1 MDRKGRQASTA
12 FQDKFYYDYPSYKR
26 EERRDS
32 SRPKVRRSDSSR
44 SRREVSRS
52 RDKEARPQPSQ
63 RSGSVKRSGR
73 DREDNWHTQAPPQ
86 RVWSDREDRGHHQS
100 SGHQKVWSDR
110 EDRGHRRVWSDREE
124 RTHHQ
129 TSGQQRVW
137 SDREDRGHRKVWSDR
152 EERGPH
158 QQRRQQDR
166 RRWAWATAG
175 DFDIINRNTGQ
186 EGSFRAR
193 NDYVDLSS
201 MDTSSSSSSD
211 SSVTTFSPQSRPG
224 RSGQGLG
231 YQKIYVRHS
240 STSQHSQSGAINRSK
255 SISRPSPPR
264 AKSVGNF
271 PASRAQSFSSLY
283 ESSSRSVGNISR
295 PLRTSLSSHGIFFT
309 ETGHVPRQ
317 LPLARLQ
324 TSSEAPLS
332 MSLQDLQRPS
342 QTAQHK
348 MGRSLLDLSNVTI
361 NDSEIDK
368 VCSTKL
374 FKYY

>member
-100 SGHQKVWSDR
+100 
-110 EDRGHRRVWSDREE
+110 
-124 RTHHQ
+124 
-129 TSGQQRVW
+129 SGQQRVW

-240 STSQHSQSGAINRSK
+240 STSQHSQSGAISRSK

-332 MSLQDLQRPS
+332 MSLQDLQR
-342 QTAQHK
+342 
-348 MGRSLLDLSNVTI
+348 
-361 NDSEIDK
+361 
-368 VCSTKL
+368 
-374 FKYY
+374 

>member
-26 EERRDS
+26 EERRDT
-32 SRPKVRRSDSSR
+32 SRSKIRRSDSSR

-52 RDKEARPQPSQ
+52 REKEVRPHTSQ
-63 RSGSVKRSGR
+63 RSSSVKRSGR
-73 DREDNWHTQAPPQ
+73 DRQDNWHTQVPAQ

-100 SGHQKVWSDR
+100 SG
-110 EDRGHRRVWSDREE
+110 
-124 RTHHQ
+124 
-129 TSGQQRVW
+129 QQRVW
-137 SDREDRGHRKVWSDR
+137 SDREDRGSNHQSSGQQRFWSDR
-152 EERGPH
+152 EDRGSHHQSSGHQRFWSDREDRGSHH
-158 QQRRQQDR
+158 QQASDR

-175 DFDIINRNTGQ
+175 DFDIINRNNQ
-186 EGSFRAR
+186 DHRSFRQR

-201 MDTSSSSSSD
+201 METSSSSD
-211 SSVTTFSPQSRPG
+211 SSVTTFSPQSRPS
-224 RSGQGLG
+224 RSQGLG

-240 STSQHSQSGAINRSK
+240 HSHSHSQSGALVARAK

-283 ESSSRSVGNISR
+283 ESSRSVGNLSR

-317 LPLARLQ
+317 TERPARLQ
-324 TSSEAPLS
+324 SSSEAPLS
-332 MSLQDLQRPS
+332 ISLQDLQR
-342 QTAQHK
+342 
-348 MGRSLLDLSNVTI
+348 
-361 NDSEIDK
+361 
-368 VCSTKL
+368 
-374 FKYY
+374 

>member
-1 MDRKGRQASTA
+1 MDRKGRQAATA

-26 EERRDS
+26 EERRDT

-86 RVWSDREDRGHHQS
+86 RIWSDREDRGHHQT
-100 SGHQKVWSDR
+100 SGHQRIWSDR

-124 RTHHQ
+124 RGHHQ
-129 TSGQQRVW
+129 TSGQQRFW
-137 SDREDRGHRKVWSDR
+137 SDREDRGHHQTSGHQKVWSDR
-152 EERGPH
+152 EERGSHHQTSGHQRAWSDREERGHHHSSGHQRVWSDHQH
-158 QQRRQQDR
+158 QQASDR

-175 DFDIINRNTGQ
+175 DFDMVTRNSQ
-186 EGSFRAR
+186 R

-201 MDTSSSSSSD
+201 METSSSSE
-211 SSVTTFSPQSRPG
+211 SSVMTFSPQSRPS
-224 RSGQGLG
+224 RSQALG

-240 STSQHSQSGAINRSK
+240 QPRAISRSK

-271 PASRAQSFSSLY
+271 PASRAQSFTSIY
-283 ESSSRSVGNISR
+283 ESKSVGQGSR

-309 ETGHVPRQ
+309 ETGHLPRV
-317 LPLARLQ
+317 
-324 TSSEAPLS
+324 SSEAPLS
-332 MSLQDLQRPS
+332 ISLQDLQR
-342 QTAQHK
+342 
-348 MGRSLLDLSNVTI
+348 
-361 NDSEIDK
+361 
-368 VCSTKL
+368 
-374 FKYY
+374 